1 MNTNNQIRKGNKMK
15 KIILS
20 LLVVISVNSALTTSS
35 QAGWSN
41 GPAGLFYCNNNGGCV
56 KR

>member
-1 MNTNNQIRKGNKMK
+1 MNKNNQITKGNKMK

-20 LLVVISVNSALTTSS
+20 LLVVISVNAALTTSS